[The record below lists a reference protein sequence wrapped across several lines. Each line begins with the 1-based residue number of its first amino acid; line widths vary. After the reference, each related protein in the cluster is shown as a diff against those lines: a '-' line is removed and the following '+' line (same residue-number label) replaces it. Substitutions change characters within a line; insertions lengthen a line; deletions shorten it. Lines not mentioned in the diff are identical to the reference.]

1 MAKKRGGL
9 VSVSNMM
16 LKRDASARHL
26 RRKAEKL
33 GKRYP
38 AEVNQV
44 LNHLDSKERNK

>member
-9 VSVSNMM
+9 VDINAMM
-16 LKRDASARHL
+16 DKRNASARHL

-38 AEVNQV
+38 AEVTKV
-44 LNHLDSKERNK
+44 LNHLKEKDE